1 MDFLKKATR
10 ELLLQRLRRKLL
22 ILEGIVVNRTCHLCK
37 GGSHEITSEVLRTE
51 IKHLNQ
57 PLAKVTMQGNLIAA
71 AYTLRVHIKT
81 SSLWVEFIN
90 KNR

>member
-1 MDFLKKATR
+1 
-10 ELLLQRLRRKLL
+10 
-22 ILEGIVVNRTCHLCK
+22 VNRTCHLCK

-71 AYTLRVHIKT
+71 AYTLCTYRNQF
-81 SSLWVEFIN
+81 SLGGICKQV
-90 KNR
+90 